1 MRSRRFSASV
11 LAAGLAA
18 SLLSGCAFFEGDDD
32 TAPAK
37 PDEGLL
43 SRLAQAPE
51 TQPAQAPATQP
62 AGPAQPV
69 TQAPAA
75 APTTPVNVPV
85 LPAPAV
91 QAPPDPLGQAA
102 PVQTPDTIMPGAQ
115 GRAGQMA
122 VSALPLDGHINP
134 PVDPPDAQRLVAQ
147 ADAQMEDKNGK
158 GPSSQDMASA
168 LALFDQAMARGSLK
182 AREAL
187 AVYYYYG
194 RGTARDPQKAAQVV
208 KPAAQ
213 AGLGMA
219 ALIYGQLY
227 NNGSIPGGGAGEAQY
242 WYNIARRAG
251 CAPCISSH
259 QEFLNSIEAKLN
271 LPASKGQGDLASDP
285 IVLPGITDSAAGA
298 KREYTTLGILYP
310 GWKQVEQ
317 RQLTENGRT
326 LDQFT
331 LENAQQRRVRVY
343 FDATDWGKPTAKTPG
358 AK

>member
-1 MRSRRFSASV
+1 MRSRRLSASV
-11 LAAGLAA
+11 IAAGLAA
-18 SLLSGCAFFEGDDD
+18 ALLSGCAFFEGDDD

-37 PDEGLL
+37 PGEGLL
-43 SRLAQAPE
+43 SRLAQDPE
-51 TQPAQAPATQP
+51 AQPAQAPVQP
-62 AGPAQPV
+62 AGSTQSV
-69 TQAPAA
+69 TQALTVSPAA
-75 APTTPVNVPV
+75 TINVPV
-85 LPAPAV
+85 L
-91 QAPPDPLGQAA
+91 QAPPAQAA

-115 GRAGQMA
+115 GQAGRTA
-122 VSALPLDGHINP
+122 VSNLPLDGHITA

-147 ADAQMEDKNGK
+147 ADAQMEGKDGK

-251 CAPCISSH
+251 CAPCMSSH

-271 LPASKGQGDLASDP
+271 LPTSKGQGDLASDP
-285 IVLPGITDSAAGA
+285 IVLTGIADSAAGA
-298 KREYTTLGILYP
+298 KREYSTLGILYP

-343 FDATDWGKPTAKTPG
+343 FDATDWGKPAAKAPG

>member
-1 MRSRRFSASV
+1 MRSRRFSASIV
-11 LAAGLAA
+11 AAGLAA

-37 PDEGLL
+37 PGDGLL
-43 SRLAQAPE
+43 SRLAQDPE
-51 TQPAQAPATQP
+51 AQP
-62 AGPAQPV
+62 AGSAQSV
-69 TQAPAA
+69 TQAPTASPA
-75 APTTPVNVPV
+75 APINVPV

-91 QAPPDPLGQAA
+91 QAPPENTPLGQAA
-102 PVQTPDTIMPGAQ
+102 PIQTPDTIMPGAQ

-122 VSALPLDGHINP
+122 VSTLPLDGHINP

-285 IVLPGITDSAAGA
+285 IVLAGITDSAAGA

-317 RQLTENGRT
+317 RQLTESGRM

-331 LENAQQRRVRVY
+331 LENPQQRRVRVY
-343 FDATDWGKPTAKTPG
+343 FDATGWGKPAAK

>member
-1 MRSRRFSASV
+1 MRSRRLFASV
-11 LAAGLAA
+11 VAAGLAA

-37 PDEGLL
+37 PGDGLL
-43 SRLAQAPE
+43 SRLAQGPEAP
-51 TQPAQAPATQP
+51 PAQAPAQP
-62 AGPAQPV
+62 AGSAQPV
-69 TQAPAA
+69 TQAPTAPPA
-75 APTTPVNVPV
+75 APINVPV

-91 QAPPDPLGQAA
+91 QSPPAQAE

-122 VSALPLDGHINP
+122 VSTLPLDGHINP

-227 NNGSIPGGGAGEAQY
+227 NNGSIPGGGGGEAQY

-271 LPASKGQGDLASDP
+271 LPASKGQGDLTSDP
-285 IVLPGITDSAAGA
+285 IVLAGITDSAAGA

-317 RQLTENGRT
+317 RQLTENGHV

-343 FDATDWGKPTAKTPG
+343 FDATGWGKPAPKAK
-358 AK
+358 